1 MQAPRFAHHRRQQGP
16 KIELYPNNANRWN
29 LQVQEL
35 IIDYSDCGTTAP
47 SSNSSNPFGDFPAN
61 ASFAEIPSG
70 KISSSFKKSNFTDGK
85 VPQWSKREV
94 TRKYPDPINGPETK
108 KTPTTIC
115 TLQFVIPADLKPPVL
130 FYYRLTNFYQNHRR
144 YVKSLDTDQLK
155 GEAVSLDTIKGSSC
169 DPLRYD
175 NATQRPYYPCGL
187 IANSFFNDSFTNPKR
202 VSIQNGTT
210 DMGYEMFNK
219 GIAWDSD
226 KALYG
231 QTKYHFSDIAVPP
244 NWIERFPTG
253 SYTADNLPPNLH
265 ENEEFQ
271 VWMRSAGLPTFSK
284 LAMRND
290 VDWMGKGTY
299 QLDIEMSKSIKS
311 SIQKKISNLPL
322 HTQLIVFFSSRF
334 PRHSLWRHQSHHH
347 LHADHHGREKPLPR
361 HRLCRRRRDL
371 HRPRGFVHYHQ
382 FDQT

>member
-1 MQAPRFAHHRRQQGP
+1 M
-16 KIELYPNNANRWN
+16 
-29 LQVQEL
+29 QVQEL
-35 IIDYSDCGTTAP
+35 IIDYSDCGTAAP
-47 SSNSSNPFGDFPAN
+47 SSNLTTPFGTFPPAN

-70 KISSSFKKSNFTDGK
+70 KVSSSFKKSNFTDGK

-115 TLQFVIPADLKPPVL
+115 TLKIVIPADLKPPVL

-175 NATQRPYYPCGL
+175 NATQKPYYPCGL
-187 IANSFFNDSFTNPKR
+187 IANSLFNDSFTNPNR
-202 VSIQNGTT
+202 VSIQNET
-210 DMGYEMFNK
+210 DMEYTMSRK

-231 QTKYHFSDIAVPP
+231 QTKYPLSQIAVPP
-244 NWIERFPTG
+244 NWIERYPKG
-253 SYTADNLPPNLH
+253 VYTDENPPPNLH
-265 ENEEFQ
+265 EDEEFQ

-290 VDWMGKGTY
+290 NEVMKQGIY
-299 QLDIEMSKSIKS
+299 QLDIEMSMS
-311 SIQKKISNLPL
+311 STSN
-322 HTQLIVFFSSRF
+322 R
-334 PRHSLWRHQSHHH
+334 
-347 LHADHHGREKPLPR
+347 
-361 HRLCRRRRDL
+361 
-371 HRPRGFVHYHQ
+371 
-382 FDQT
+382 